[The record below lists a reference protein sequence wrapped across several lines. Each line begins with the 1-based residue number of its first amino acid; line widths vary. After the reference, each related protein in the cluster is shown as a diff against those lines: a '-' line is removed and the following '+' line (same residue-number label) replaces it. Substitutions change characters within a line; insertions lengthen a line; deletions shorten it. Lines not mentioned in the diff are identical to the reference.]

1 MSSRKSL
8 IYTDLD
14 GTLIDHKT
22 YSFAESLPALASAQD
37 HGIPVIFCSS
47 KTRSEIEY
55 LRQEMRVKDPFIIE
69 NGGAVIIPAGYFP
82 FFTGGQTQT
91 GHPTLAFGTP
101 YQTLV
106 SKMQELQSAFPGRIV
121 SFYEMNEGEV
131 AHECGLTLE
140 EARRAKQREFDEPFR
155 LVNAD
160 ADIIVRV
167 TDTIRQLGLFCSQG
181 GRFYHLH
188 GHNDKGAAVR
198 ILTHLFQQAD
208 GDVFTV
214 ALGDSL
220 NDLPMLA
227 SVDHPVLVKKPGGN
241 HDATLIK
248 LLPNVHLA
256 EGIGPHGWRE
266 AVTGLLDNLAA
277 DC

>member
-1 MSSRKSL
+1 MSSRKPL

-14 GTLIDHKT
+14 GTLLDHKT
-22 YSFAESLPALASAQD
+22 YSFAESLPALAAAQD
-37 HGIPVIFCSS
+37 RGIPVIFCSS
-47 KTRSEIEY
+47 KTRSEIEH
-55 LRQEMRVKDPFIIE
+55 LRRQTQVKAPFIIE

-82 FFTGGQTQT
+82 FFTAEQTQT

-121 SFYEMNEGEV
+121 SFYEMTEEEV
-131 AHECGLTLE
+131 ARDCSLTLE

-155 LVNAD
+155 LVNSD
-160 ADIIVRV
+160 ADMVIRI

-198 ILTHLFQQAD
+198 ILTHLFQQAY

-227 SVDHPVLVKKPGGN
+227 SVDYPILVKKPSGK

-256 EGIGPHGWRE
+256 DGIGPKGWRE
-266 AVTGLLDNLAA
+266 AVTDLLDILAA